1 MKRLPEF
8 WRSRNSSSEGNR
20 SSGKEKRRIWNRR
33 KEIVLTENRHWRKMR
48 RRRRRKKGE
57 WPWKILEAIHVAEVP
72 ISEAKTE
79 NIFLLLCN
87 TERERESE
95 RRRKKQQQLYTEIEW
110 AITYTVRTRIFLP
123 FGHLIWDISHMLG
136 IAFWNPK
143 RKCHI

>member
-87 TERERESE
+87 TERERVGE
-95 RRRKKQQQLYTEIEW
+95 KKKEAAAALHGDWVSNYVYCTDEDL
-110 AITYTVRTRIFLP
+110 LP
-123 FGHLIWDISHMLG
+123 FGHLIWDIYFSYVGDRLLES
-136 IAFWNPK
+136 
-143 RKCHI
+143 